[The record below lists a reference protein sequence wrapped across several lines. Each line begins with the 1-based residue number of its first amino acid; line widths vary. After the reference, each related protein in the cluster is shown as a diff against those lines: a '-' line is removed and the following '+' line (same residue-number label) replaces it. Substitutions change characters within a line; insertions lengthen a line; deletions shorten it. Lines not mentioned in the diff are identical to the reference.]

1 MAREVRS
8 LISWEDFAKKEFE
21 SPAFLINPYIP
32 ADGIV
37 FLWGETST
45 GKSPLGWHMAA
56 AVGRGTNFFGLPATA
71 GRVLYLEV
79 DTPQR
84 LVHPRLSCLEP
95 APNVDFLFLPP
106 LSVPEVSPTDLALL
120 ERAASRDY
128 DLVII
133 NTLRKVHD
141 LNDKEAQT
149 PKVVYSFFQK
159 LFPGTALVFVHHTK
173 KTQVDAN
180 GAAGRAKE
188 SFSGAMNWL
197 NDAQVGV
204 RLGIYENE
212 VEGINVR
219 LTHEKSQVSDLYG
232 PLGLY
237 LSPVNGATLSCPKFE
252 QLLKAYEFMNSD
264 EAEGLTGTRLDDEL
278 AKVLGR
284 SRSTALRCRHLVEQ
298 GQFPGV
304 EWLGRKDKGGEG

>member
-21 SPAFLINPYIP
+21 APAFLINPYIP

-56 AVGRGTNFFGLPATA
+56 AVGRGDNFFGLPATE

-84 LVHPRLSCLEP
+84 LVHPRLSSLKA

-106 LSVPEVSPTDLALL
+106 LSIPSVAGPDQALL
-120 ERAASRDY
+120 ERAATRDY
-128 DLVII
+128 SLVIV

-141 LNDKEAQT
+141 LNDKEPQT
-149 PKVVYSFFQK
+149 PKVVYSYFQH

-180 GAAGRAKE
+180 GGQGRAKE

-197 NDAQVGV
+197 NDAQVGI
-204 RLGIYENE
+204 RLSVYEDE
-212 VEGINVR
+212 SAGVNVR

-237 LSPVNGATLSCPKFE
+237 LSPQDGATLSCPKFN
-252 QLLKAYEFMNSD
+252 QLLAVYELMHSD
-264 EAEGLTGTRLDDEL
+264 QAQGLKGTKLDEWLAAQLGCSRQTTNRRRHVIEEGL
-278 AKVLGR
+278 
-284 SRSTALRCRHLVEQ
+284 
-298 GQFPGV
+298 FPGV
-304 EWLGRKDKGGEG
+304 EWLGRKDRGEG